1 MGTTGHILI
10 CDDQP
15 IIHETII
22 AYLKADGF
30 TYDSA
35 FDGEEALRKA
45 LEIKPDLIILDLMMP
60 KTNGID
66 VCRTLRKTSD
76 VPIIMLTAKGEEID
90 RILGLELGADDYI
103 VKPFS
108 PREVVAR
115 VKAVLR
121 RRMPN
126 HLESRPAL
134 RYDGLEINLSAYEV
148 RLNGNLVP
156 CTPKEVEVL
165 YFLAAHPGQV
175 SHEFHTPVSA
185 PRALAETLLDDMVPD
200 EETKK
205 RYYGHMLHETMRLS
219 RLINDL
225 LMLSRL
231 QSGAVSTQREAFQI
245 NELMGSV
252 ADRYTVLAAEK
263 NITFSF
269 SPLPAG

>member
-1 MGTTGHILI
+1 MSTTGHVLI

-60 KTNGID
+60 KLNGID

-76 VPIIMLTAKGEEID
+76 VPIIMLTARGEEID

-126 HLESRPAL
+126 NKEIKPAL
-134 RYDGLEINLSAYEV
+134 RYDGLEINISAYEV

-175 SHEFHTPVSA
+175 FTREQILASVWGYDHFGDTRNVDTQIKRIRQKLSA
-185 PRALAETLLDDMVPD
+185 ENMKWTIKSIYSGGYKFEV
-200 EETKK
+200 
-205 RYYGHMLHETMRLS
+205 LS
-219 RLINDL
+219 
-225 LMLSRL
+225 
-231 QSGAVSTQREAFQI
+231 
-245 NELMGSV
+245 
-252 ADRYTVLAAEK
+252 
-263 NITFSF
+263 
-269 SPLPAG
+269 